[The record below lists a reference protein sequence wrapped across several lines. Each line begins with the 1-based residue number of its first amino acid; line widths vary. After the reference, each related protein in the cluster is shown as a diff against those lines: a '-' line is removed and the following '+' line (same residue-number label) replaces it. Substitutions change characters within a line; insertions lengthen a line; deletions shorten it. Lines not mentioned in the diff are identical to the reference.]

1 MKSVATNDFQMRS
14 IDAAHPAI
22 EGGPRPANEPSWIR
36 ERTPPTDPV
45 LLDAT
50 LTWMA
55 RLPKEM
61 RPMALARSFPRIAND
76 LASLWRRVARCEEYL
91 DALVV
96 DRRGDRTG
104 FPPEVARELNNLR
117 GFYADLHPANS
128 SGWNQVGASA

>member
-22 EGGPRPANEPSWIR
+22 EGGSRPANEPSWIR

-61 RPMALARSFPRIAND
+61 RPMALARLSGE
-76 LASLWRRVARCEEYL
+76 RVRK
-91 DALVV
+91 
-96 DRRGDRTG
+96 G
-104 FPPEVARELNNLR
+104 
-117 GFYADLHPANS
+117 
-128 SGWNQVGASA
+128 